1 MKKIR
6 MKGKSVEEAVAGG
19 LKVVGLDKE
28 KAEIKVVSEGKAGVL
43 GMFGGEEAEVEI
55 REKLG
60 KEEDAVEVLQE
71 ILNLMGLMAV
81 SEAAGPV
88 SREGEDIML
97 NIKGEELGRVIGKD
111 GATLKSIQILVSS
124 IVSRDFGEKVRV
136 FVDAGG
142 YREKHDASL
151 IRLAKEAAKDVE
163 QTGQEKRLPPMSAA
177 DRRVVH
183 VALKGSDKIT
193 TYSEGEG
200 AERRLII
207 APK

>member
-6 MKGKSVEEAVAGG
+6 MKGKSVDEAIEGALRVLGEEKERVDV
-19 LKVVGLDKE
+19 KVL
-28 KAEIKVVSEGKAGVL
+28 SEGKAGLL
-43 GMFGGEEAEVEI
+43 GVFGGEEAEVEA
-55 REKLG
+55 RQKRT

-71 ILNLMGLMAV
+71 ILNLMGMMA
-81 SEAAGPV
+81 AA
-88 SREGEDIML
+88 EGAGMEGTDVML

-111 GATLKSIQILVSS
+111 GATLKSIQTIVSS
-124 IVSRDFGEKVRV
+124 IVSRDFAEKVRV

-142 YREKHDASL
+142 YRERHDASL

-163 QTGQEKRLPPMSAA
+163 QNGQEKRLPPMSAA
-177 DRRVVH
+177 DRRVIH
-183 VALKGSDKIT
+183 VALKDNDKVT

-200 AERRLII
+200 ADRRLII

>member
-6 MKGKSVEEAVAGG
+6 MKGKSVDEAVAGG
-19 LKVVGLDKE
+19 LKVAGIDKDR
-28 KAEIKVVSEGKAGVL
+28 AEIMIISEGKPGVL
-43 GMFGGEEAEVEI
+43 GVFGGEEAEVEI

-71 ILNLMGLMAV
+71 ILNRMGLMAV
-81 SEAAGPV
+81 SEAAG
-88 SREGEDIML
+88 REGEDILL

-111 GATLKSIQILVSS
+111 GANLKSIQILVSS

-151 IRLAKEAAKDVE
+151 IRLAKDAAMDVE
-163 QTGQEKRLPPMSAA
+163 QTGHEKRLPPMSAA

-183 VALKGSDKIT
+183 VALKDSVKVT

>member
-1 MKKIR
+1 

>member
-6 MKGKSVEEAVAGG
+6 MKGKSVDEAIAGG
-19 LKVVGLDKE
+19 LKVMGVE
-28 KAEIKVVSEGKAGVL
+28 KDRAEIRVVSEGKAGVL

-55 REKLG
+55 KEKLG
-60 KEEDAVEVLQE
+60 KDEDAVEVLQE
-71 ILNLMGLMAV
+71 ILNRMGLMAV
-81 SEAAGPV
+81 SEAAG
-88 SREGEDIML
+88 REGEDILL

-111 GATLKSIQILVSS
+111 GATLKSIQVLVSS

-151 IRLAKEAAKDVE
+151 IRLAIEAAKDVE
-163 QTGQEKRLPPMSAA
+163 QAGQEKRLPPMSAA

-183 VALKGSDKIT
+183 VALKDNDKVT

-207 APK
+207 APR

>member
-6 MKGKSVEEAVAGG
+6 MKGKSVDEAVAGG
-19 LKVVGLDKE
+19 LKVLGIEKDK
-28 KAEIKVVSEGKAGVL
+28 ADIKIISEGKPGVL
-43 GMFGGEEAEVEI
+43 GVFGGEAAEVEI

-81 SEAAGPV
+81 SEAAG
-88 SREGEDIML
+88 REGEDIML

-142 YREKHDASL
+142 YREKYDASL
-151 IRLAKEAAKDVE
+151 IRLAKEAANDVE
-163 QTGQEKRLPPMSAA
+163 QTGQEKHLPPMSAA

-183 VALKGSDKIT
+183 VALKDSDKVT

>member
-6 MKGKSVEEAVAGG
+6 MKGKSIDEAVAGG
-19 LKVVGLDKE
+19 LKVIGIDKDR
-28 KAEIKVVSEGKAGVL
+28 ADIKIVSEGKAGVL

-71 ILNLMGLMAV
+71 ILNRMGLMAV
-81 SEAAGPV
+81 SEAAG
-88 SREGEDIML
+88 REGEDILL

-111 GATLKSIQILVSS
+111 GATLKSIQVLVSS
-124 IVSRDFGEKVRV
+124 IVSRDFGEKVRA

-151 IRLAKEAAKDVE
+151 IRLAKEAANDVE

-183 VALKGSDKIT
+183 VALKDSDKVT